1 MKNLANKIGRLIAV
15 AGSLIAILG
24 VLIVLAQ
31 AFIWLRDGRWMPLD
45 LRPLWYLFGGPD
57 QVSWVGVQEII
68 DEVLDFPLSFVVFF
82 FGLLVLGFGIRLAE
96 RIEK

>member
-1 MKNLANKIGRLIAV
+1 VKNLANKIGRLIAV

-45 LRPLWYLFGGPD
+45 LRPLWYLFGDPD
-57 QVSWVGVQEII
+57 
-68 DEVLDFPLSFVVFF
+68 
-82 FGLLVLGFGIRLAE
+82 
-96 RIEK
+96 